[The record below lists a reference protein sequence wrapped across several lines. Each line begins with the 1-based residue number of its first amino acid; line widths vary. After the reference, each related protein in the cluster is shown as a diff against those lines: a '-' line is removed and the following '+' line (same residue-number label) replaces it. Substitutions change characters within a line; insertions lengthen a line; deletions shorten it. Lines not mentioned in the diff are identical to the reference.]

1 MEQSQPVCGCALFG
15 WRVPVKRNVVVVLG
29 EGINVICS
37 EGARKQTFT
46 SLRHDTMGHSSRA
59 RLRSGHG
66 YTLYGIYADG
76 EPSCACLLSHRMLV
90 LIENIHILRTIC

>member
-1 MEQSQPVCGCALFG
+1 MLFVQRALVNRLSPHFATIR
-15 WRVPVKRNVVVVLG
+15 WA
-29 EGINVICS
+29 I
-37 EGARKQTFT
+37 AR
-46 SLRHDTMGHSSRA
+46 GA